1 MDTNNKIAEKRKID
15 KFAAENSMYDGIA
28 KRREHKQNQPMNEQR
43 KAALECLN
51 ELVKQYEFALIETLN
66 GNHRKVLTAHDEA
79 SKRCAR
85 LKELLTSPTATSAP
99 TSTVWVGLL
108 PDTLEH
114 LLANNTQFRLQYEM
128 RSKDCGTPFLKQ
140 SDIVIEL
147 IGTELGL
154 CLGARLFKLGEG
166 LTRLDLPT
174 IIITVER
181 VKEDFARAMETLGVP
196 DTKELLEVFVETNL
210 VYHPL

>member
-1 MDTNNKIAEKRKID
+1 MNTTKR
-15 KFAAENSMYDGIA
+15 
-28 KRREHKQNQPMNEQR
+28 QT
-43 KAALECLN
+43 ALEVLN
-51 ELVKQYEFALIETLN
+51 DLVEEYERAIIETTTE
-66 GNHRKVLTAHDEA
+66 NHRGALAAHTEA
-79 SKRCAR
+79 LMHCAR
-85 LKELLTSPTATSAP
+85 LKELLTASPTESTSV
-99 TSTVWVGLL
+99 TTVWVGLA
-108 PDTLEH
+108 PTTMEH